1 MSPVVH
7 AAKLG
12 VVRGWIEFKQ
22 MLKSPQD
29 FGFNIVMTVIFL
41 IVLYFQRDRM
51 IEGTDMALA
60 MFVLPSLLGM
70 LVVFGGF
77 MGAAT
82 TLTFEREDGTLLRA
96 KATPNGMVSYLI
108 SRIISVTTYSLLSVI
123 MLLVPG
129 LFLIQG
135 LADTPWTGWL
145 MLIIIFI
152 IGILATLPWGAVI
165 GSVVKSTSSSFNLT
179 MLPIGGLT
187 AISGI
192 FNPITS
198 LPDWLQIIAQI
209 FPVYWLGL
217 GMRAALLPEAAV
229 LAEIGESWRYLEM
242 FGVLGIWAIAGFLI
256 VPRLLRRMARKESGS
271 TMEKRKQE
279 MMSRGY

>member
-1 MSPVVH
+1 MNPVLH

-12 VVRGWIEFKQ
+12 VLRGWIEFKQ
-22 MLKSPQD
+22 MLKSPQE
-29 FGFNIVMTVIFL
+29 FGFNIIMTIVFL
-41 IVLYFQRDRM
+41 IVLYFQRNNT

-60 MFVLPSLLGM
+60 MFALPSILGM

-108 SRIISVTTYSLLSVI
+108 SRIISVTTYSLVSVI
-123 MLLVPG
+123 MLLIPG
-129 LFLIQG
+129 LFLIKG
-135 LADTPWTGWL
+135 LADTSWSGWL
-145 MLIIIFI
+145 MLLFIFI
-152 IGILATLPWGAVI
+152 IGILATLPWGAVV
-165 GSVVKSTSSSFNLT
+165 GSLVKSTSSSFNLT
-179 MLPIGGLT
+179 MLPIGALT

-192 FNPITS
+192 FYPVTS
-198 LPDWLQIIAQI
+198 LPDWLQVIAQI

-217 GMRAALLPEAAV
+217 GMRAALLPETAA

-242 FGVLGIWAIAGFLI
+242 FGVLGIWIIAGFLI
-256 VPRLLRRMARKESGS
+256 VPRILRRMARKESGS
-271 TMEKRKQE
+271 TLEKRKQE

>member
-1 MSPVVH
+1 MNPVLH

-12 VVRGWIEFKQ
+12 VLRGWIEFKQ
-22 MLKSPQD
+22 MLKNPQE
-29 FGFNIVMTVIFL
+29 FGFNIIMTIVFL
-41 IVLYFQRDRM
+41 VVLYFQRNKT
-51 IEGTDMALA
+51 IEGNDMALA
-60 MFVLPSLLGM
+60 MFALPSLLGM

-108 SRIISVTTYSLLSVI
+108 SRIISVTTFSMVSVI
-123 MLLVPG
+123 MLLMPG
-129 LFLIQG
+129 LFLIKG
-135 LADTPWTGWL
+135 LADTSWSGWL
-145 MLIIIFI
+145 LLLLIFI
-152 IGILATLPWGAVI
+152 IGILATLPWGAVV
-165 GSVVKSTSSSFNLT
+165 GSLVKSTASSFNLT
-179 MLPIGGLT
+179 MLPLGALT

-192 FNPITS
+192 FYPITS
-198 LPDWLQIIAQI
+198 LPDWLQVIGQI

-217 GMRAALLPEAAV
+217 GMRAALLPETAV
-229 LAEIGESWRYLEM
+229 LAEIGESWRYFEM
-242 FGVLGIWAIAGFLI
+242 FGVLGIWTIAGFLI
-256 VPRLLRRMARKESGS
+256 VPKILRRMARKESGS

>member
-1 MSPVVH
+1 MNPVLH

-12 VVRGWIEFKQ
+12 VLRGWIEFKQ
-22 MLKSPQD
+22 MLKSPQE
-29 FGFNIVMTVIFL
+29 FGFNIIMTIVFL
-41 IVLYFQRDRM
+41 IVLFFQRDNT

-60 MFVLPSLLGM
+60 MFALPSILGM

-82 TLTFEREDGTLLRA
+82 TLTFEREDGILLRA

-108 SRIISVTTYSLLSVI
+108 SRIISVTTYSLVSVF
-123 MLLVPG
+123 MLLIPG

-135 LADTPWTGWL
+135 LADTTWSGWF
-145 MLIIIFI
+145 MLVFIFI
-152 IGILATLPWGAVI
+152 IGILATLPWGAVV
-165 GSVVKSTSSSFNLT
+165 GSLVKSTGSSFNLT
-179 MLPIGGLT
+179 MLPIGALT

-192 FNPITS
+192 FYPITS
-198 LPDWLQIIAQI
+198 LPEWLQVIAQI

-217 GMRAALLPEAAV
+217 GMRAALLPETAV

-242 FGVLGIWAIAGFLI
+242 FGVLGIWTIAGFLI
-256 VPRLLRRMARKESGS
+256 VPRILRRMARKESGS
-271 TMEKRKQE
+271 TLEKRKQE